1 MDDKIWIF
9 TSYLAGGQKK
19 LSVIWLHLINYWS
32 PSTNVTLFLCKHPHL
47 LCLLEQDSVLLL
59 TWEGQCEK
67 KRILVTDS
75 CANVI
80 TCIKPLLDCASPLM
94 IPFCHDFRLCEMN
107 FFLTWDERPVAD
119 CSSGE
124 ECQKKS
130 VKSQDGTGS
139 RSIINKPWRGTADAG
154 KSKHLLFFHK
164 WFQRCCQASVS
175 MITPWLL
182 SQQQHFADYFLIF
195 GHQAV
200 LPAAS
205 SFLLSSHHDVQE
217 CGRSAEWAPSK
228 ASKSHLHRCVVTC
241 PPVLTATD
249 TWAPSSW
256 WSMASI
262 TRCEASDSRN
272 WRDDGL
278 MVSGNLSRLP
288 RSRCQFI
295 AVLNRRAGT
304 LDFLSRK
311 RCASK
316 KGGSSCC
323 CWWLKVSLSFTWSAC
338 QMVEQHLK
346 PPHHKRFQHQN
357 WDHFWNL
364 WNQQSWSLHT
374 VIGQLC
380 RGGRGMRFCTRVH
393 YDFLPGKTVWF

>member
-1 MDDKIWIF
+1 MQVAGRLLHLPAKKKKKAIFWVDDKIWIF

-182 SQQQHFADYFLIF
+182 SQQQHFADYFSDL
-195 GHQAV
+195 
-200 LPAAS
+200 
-205 SFLLSSHHDVQE
+205 
-217 CGRSAEWAPSK
+217 WPSDC
-228 ASKSHLHRCVVTC
+228 S
-241 PPVLTATD
+241 
-249 TWAPSSW
+249 PSSLQFSAFQPSW
-256 WSMASI
+256 CPGVW
-262 TRCEASDSRN
+262 TLCR
-272 WRDDGL
+272 
-278 MVSGNLSRLP
+278 VS
-288 RSRCQFI
+288 
-295 AVLNRRAGT
+295 T
-304 LDFLSRK
+304 
-311 RCASK
+311 
-316 KGGSSCC
+316 
-323 CWWLKVSLSFTWSAC
+323 
-338 QMVEQHLK
+338 
-346 PPHHKRFQHQN
+346 
-357 WDHFWNL
+357 
-364 WNQQSWSLHT
+364 QQSLEVS
-374 VIGQLC
+374 
-380 RGGRGMRFCTRVH
+380 
-393 YDFLPGKTVWF
+393 PS